1 MTPVP
6 DDDELGDTRISRRRA
21 VAPAVPAASEPAADA
36 VPALPD
42 DLDDTVVSPGR
53 VQAGRHAAAD
63 VAAADPDDST
73 VRVDRGAPLAEPD
86 PAADVPDV
94 PAGPAAPVVP
104 DADADHTVTV
114 RRRRTAV
121 PEFRDDDDDHTL
133 TVRRRST
140 ADDAPPADDALD
152 DTLVSARAARA
163 ADRSIPHAVI
173 PPRERAAADGAPT
186 RAIYRPR
193 AAEPVRVERTPP
205 PQQAPQAYVDT
216 AAQQHVA
223 RSSRTRTAL
232 LVGIAVVAVAA
243 VGVGVLI
250 ALLSAG

>member
-1 MTPVP
+1 MTFVP

-21 VAPAVPAASEPAADA
+21 VAPGVPAAPQPAADA

-42 DLDDTVVSPGR
+42 DLDDTVVSPRR
-53 VQAGRHAAAD
+53 VQAGRDAAAD
-63 VAAADPDDST
+63 VAAADPDDRT
-73 VRVDRGAPLAEPD
+73 VHVDRGAPLAEPD
-86 PAADVPDV
+86 PAAEPEDD
-94 PAGPAAPVVP
+94 
-104 DADADHTVTV
+104 DSTV
-114 RRRRTAV
+114 RVPRRRTAE
-121 PEFRDDDDDHTL
+121 PLHDHTL

-140 ADDAPPADDALD
+140 ADDAPPADELD

-205 PQQAPQAYVDT
+205 PPQAPQAYVDT